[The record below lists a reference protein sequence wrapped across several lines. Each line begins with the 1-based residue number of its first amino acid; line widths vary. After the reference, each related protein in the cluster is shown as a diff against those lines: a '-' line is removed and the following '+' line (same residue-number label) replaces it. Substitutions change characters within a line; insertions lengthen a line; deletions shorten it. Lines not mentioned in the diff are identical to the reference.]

1 MHVFLVSKY
10 RVVIIGFAVVRYISL
25 MKWRCA
31 LFECCFAC
39 TTSDAS
45 TEFDIKSQL
54 PNLGYTELSS
64 ACHHFHPS
72 KNLGTRAYHKV
83 YHGILE
89 DFREVAIQRLSAS
102 EFQFIEKHVEGCR
115 IRILSLLPH
124 KNVVSVY
131 GYSSN
136 GKEFLLAHE
145 YVPNGALHN
154 HLHGQGSKRLTLPWD
169 TRLDIAIDVA
179 NALAYL
185 HSNGIIHNQVTS
197 HNILLDENLGAKVK
211 NCLGSWQLARGPSGF
226 VSHNGE
232 FCLNFKN
239 DIYSFGVVL
248 CELLTSKPSY
258 MKRENLL
265 DMKLATFTISRIENN
280 ALEEILDPSLGF
292 ESDPAVKQMLTSV
305 AVLAYQCL
313 IHDVPL
319 RPSMAQVLEGLKG
332 IREQRRDLNLTADFK
347 SETLTLAFFWDY
359 MKSQFQIFSYDV
371 LAKATNHFE
380 NYVGKGGFGT
390 VYYGKLPQGYEV
402 AIKRFHEKKEKT
414 RKQFTREV
422 EILSLMRHQNLVSL
436 YGRSSDDSDELLLV
450 YEYVSNGSLSTYLH
464 RNSGNILP
472 WATRLNIAIET
483 ASALAYLH
491 HSGII
496 HRDVKPS
503 NILLDKNL
511 SAKVAD
517 FGLARFLPLGDLD
530 FVTHVSTAPVG
541 TPAYIDPE
549 NFEFN
554 KVSDKSDVYSYGM
567 VLFQLISSMP
577 STVRQGPQLFTLANF
592 AMGKILNNEL
602 EELVD
607 PSLGFHSDSS
617 VMETIT
623 AVAELAFQCVQHPK
637 EFRLSMKQVL
647 ETLEGIKQGSWG
659 FNQIT

>member
-332 IREQRRDLNLTADFK
+332 IREQRRDLNLTA
-347 SETLTLAFFWDY
+347 
-359 MKSQFQIFSYDV
+359 
-371 LAKATNHFE
+371 
-380 NYVGKGGFGT
+380 
-390 VYYGKLPQGYEV
+390 GKLPQGYEV

>member
-1 MHVFLVSKY
+1 
-10 RVVIIGFAVVRYISL
+10 

-39 TTSDAS
+39 TTSDGS

-54 PNLGYTELSS
+54 PNLGYTALAS

-72 KNLGTRAYHKV
+72 KNLGTRAYRKV

-115 IRILSLLPH
+115 SRILSLLPH

-185 HSNGIIHNQVTS
+185 HSNGILHSQVTS

-226 VSHNGE
+226 VSHKVDTIHGRIGYLDPALLPMVE

-239 DIYSFGVVL
+239 DVYSFGVVL
-248 CELLTSKPSY
+248 CELLSSKPSY
-258 MKRENLL
+258 KKSENLL
-265 DMKLATFTISRIENN
+265 NMELATFIISRIENN

-313 IHDVPL
+313 IYDVSL

-347 SETLTLAFFWDY
+347 FETLTLAFFWDY

-414 RKQFTREV
+414 RKQFTTEV

-436 YGRSSDDSDELLLV
+436 YGRSSDDSDELL
-450 YEYVSNGSLSTYLH
+450 
-464 RNSGNILP
+464 
-472 WATRLNIAIET
+472 
-483 ASALAYLH
+483 
-491 HSGII
+491 
-496 HRDVKPS
+496 
-503 NILLDKNL
+503 
-511 SAKVAD
+511 
-517 FGLARFLPLGDLD
+517 
-530 FVTHVSTAPVG
+530 
-541 TPAYIDPE
+541 
-549 NFEFN
+549 
-554 KVSDKSDVYSYGM
+554 YGM

-577 STVRQGPQLFTLANF
+577 STVSQGPQLFTLANF

-607 PSLGFHSDSS
+607 PSLGFHSDNS

-637 EFRLSMKQVL
+637 EFRPSMKQVL